1 MRAAFWH
8 VSLPKAAKLCERAH
22 GVRVCDDSEGADV
35 SSLRDDAADIGSDW
49 YEPEVTND
57 FNGVMMM
64 FLRWSRRTNPS

>member
-1 MRAAFWH
+1 M
-8 VSLPKAAKLCERAH
+8 SLPKAAKLCERAH
-22 GVRVCDDSEGADV
+22 SDGVCDDSKGADV

-64 FLRWSRRTNPS
+64 IFKVE